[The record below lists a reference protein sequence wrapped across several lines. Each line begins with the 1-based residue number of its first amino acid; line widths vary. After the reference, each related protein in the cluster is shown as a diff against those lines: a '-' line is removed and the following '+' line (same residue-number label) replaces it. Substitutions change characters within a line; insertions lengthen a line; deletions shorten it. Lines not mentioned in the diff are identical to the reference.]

1 MVPMSL
7 RILAPPTSD
16 TSEAPSLVLQCDAR
30 KYMFNVGEGTTRV
43 SAQHR
48 ASNMRVDHIFLT
60 RVASET
66 MGGIPGLLMTL
77 ADGGRGS
84 IDIHAPPNLLYALAA
99 TRLYARRD
107 TMALNA
113 HEIEVREP
121 HVCYQDEYVQIH
133 SVPLVPAQHRSLYT
147 DIAEKGP
154 ALDVKAQL
162 SSPKALRGSQ
172 AKAWYEC
179 ILRDAWTNSERT
191 SPGPARSAYLLPP
204 PPVPYAPDG
213 PEPGRQAAVLAYIC
227 AGHTQRGKFDAEQA
241 MALGVPPGK
250 SFARLARGETIT
262 ISRPVAWEQMDQD
275 ARQAWLR
282 AQQRRDPGPAP
293 MPVEDV
299 QVASQEVVGAS
310 RAGPVFFYLHV
321 PTPAHV
327 EALVQSDAF
336 APYTHGANQHLA
348 PEQRRTP
355 HVMLH
360 AAPQSVWDDERY
372 RSWRQR
378 FGPDCHHLLAN
389 RDVCADQ
396 LTYTS
401 NAVSLDRLS
410 ELDAQVFAVPGHA
423 EARVQVADALPV
435 WPNMHVSL
443 QPRGEPSQWQS
454 TAPALEARAALPSW
468 DAYCDMA
475 KQVRSKAPVPP
486 RTAAAG
492 LADHLVFTTL
502 GTGSSAPSKYR
513 NVLSTLIEMP
523 GDGYVVLD
531 AGESTYFQLARRFG
545 PGMHGWDGV
554 GVDRILRDLR
564 LLFVSHIHGDHHMGV
579 ARLLLERRK
588 LRPTEPLVLVA
599 NNYTRVCLAEYDALE
614 DLGLRD
620 MHVFDSASLDWQRG
634 DRTWEAGALAR
645 LERVCTAPV
654 SHRMGHC
661 YGIVLQHKHGWK
673 VVFSGDTMP
682 CEALVQ
688 AGQGATVLIHEATM
702 QDDEAA
708 LAAAKGH
715 STIGQACQVAQ
726 DMHAE
731 HLLLTHFSQRYPKLA
746 RIGAVAGV
754 PMGIAFD
761 MMRMTPAQLRRLVA
775 GHGAMALLLDTE
787 HESDDE
793 EAKAPSPKKARRVHT
808 SSTQFAHQYV
818 LVSFTGHGEAPPS
831 ELSVSQGVQE
841 ALQAAHGVVG
851 GAIHVDVL
859 YAGPPRATTG
869 IGEAVLR
876 VDAAHVGVL
885 TSALSSAHGSA
896 LATLTGRQPGLRVRL
911 SNVSHHLGALG
922 TNQSRA
928 WTMQQQNDLS
938 IYTSTV

>member
-66 MGGIPGLLMTL
+66 MGGVPGLLMTL
-77 ADGGRGS
+77 ADGGRES

-121 HVCYQDEYVQIH
+121 HVCYQDEYVQVQ
-133 SVPLVPAQHRSLYT
+133 SVPLVPALHRSLYT
-147 DIAEKGP
+147 DMAEKGP

-191 SPGPARSAYLLPP
+191 SH
-204 PPVPYAPDG
+204 G

-250 SFARLARGETIT
+250 SFARLAKGETIT
-262 ISRPVAWEQMDQD
+262 ISRPVAWEQMDRD
-275 ARQAWLR
+275 ARQAWIR
-282 AQQRRDPGPAP
+282 TQQRRDASPAP

-336 APYTHGANQHLA
+336 GPYTQAANQHLA

-355 HVMLH
+355 HVILH
-360 AAPQSVWDDERY
+360 AAPQRVWDDKRY

-410 ELDAQVFAVPGHA
+410 ELDAQVFTVPGHA
-423 EARVQVADALPV
+423 EARVQVTDALPV
-435 WPNMHVSL
+435 WPNMHVPL
-443 QPRGEPSQWQS
+443 QPRGEPSQWLS
-454 TAPALEARAALPSW
+454 TAPTLEARTALPSW

-475 KQVRSKAPVPP
+475 KQVRSRAPVPP

-513 NVLSTLIEMP
+513 NVLSTLIDMP
-523 GDGYVVLD
+523 GDGYVILD

-682 CEALVQ
+682 CEALVR

-818 LVSFTGHGEAPPS
+818 LVSFTGHGDAPPS

-841 ALQAAHGVVG
+841 ALHAAHGIVG

-885 TSALSSAHGSA
+885 TSALSSAHGPA
-896 LATLTGRQPGLRVRL
+896 LATLTGQQPGLRVRL
-911 SNVSHHLGALG
+911 SNVSPQLGALG

-928 WTMQQQNDLS
+928 WTRQQQDDLS